1 MLIKNW
7 IKNLIGPSV
16 VDVEGIKIKI
26 PLLAS
31 NVIRSALFEG
41 YYEDSELRIVMNKLS
56 QDDIVMEV
64 GTGLGLLST
73 YCAKRIGNDRVFTFE
88 ANPALKQ
95 PIKTNYALNQV
106 NPKLEIGLVGEQAGF
121 NTFYVNNDFWGSSTV
136 NVAENTKPITIPVIN
151 FNKKVREIDPTF
163 LLIDIEGGEYELFKY
178 ADFHNVKKLM
188 IEVHKR
194 ILTPEQTEFVINAI
208 AKAGFKLVE
217 GDGSEELYF
226 ER

>member
-1 MLIKNW
+1 MLVKNW
-7 IKNLIGPSV
+7 IKNFVRPSV

-41 YYEDSELRIVMNKLS
+41 YYEASELQIVMNRLS
-56 QDDIVMEV
+56 QDDIVMEI
-64 GTGLGLLST
+64 GAGLGLLST
-73 YCAKRIGNDRVFTFE
+73 YCAKQIGNDKVFTFE

-106 NPKLEIGLVGEQAGF
+106 NPKLEIGLVGAQAGF
-121 NTFYVNNDFWGSSTV
+121 STFYVNNDFWGSSIINT
-136 NVAENTKPITIPVIN
+136 AENTKPIKIPVIS
-151 FNKKVREIDPTF
+151 FNEKIREINPTF
-163 LLIDIEGGEYELFKY
+163 LLIDIEGGEYELLKY

-188 IEVHKR
+188 IEIHKR
-194 ILTPEQTEFVINAI
+194 ILTPEQTQFVNDAI

>member
-7 IKNLIGPSV
+7 IKNFIRPSV
-16 VDVEGIKIKI
+16 VDVEGVKIKI
-26 PLLAS
+26 PSLAS

-41 YYEDSELRIVMNKLS
+41 YYEASELQIVMNRLC
-56 QDDIVMEV
+56 QDDVVMEL

-73 YCAKRIGNDRVFTFE
+73 YCAKQIGNDRVFTFE
-88 ANPALKQ
+88 ANPALEQ

-121 NTFYVNNDFWGSSTV
+121 NTFYVNNDFWSSSIVNGS
-136 NVAENTKPITIPVIN
+136 ENTKPITIPVIS
-151 FNKKVREIDPTF
+151 FNEKVKEINPTF

-178 ADFHNVKKLM
+178 ADFYNVKKLM

-194 ILTPEQTEFVINAI
+194 ILNAQQNEFVNDAI

>member
-7 IKNLIGPSV
+7 IKNFIRPSV
-16 VDVEGIKIKI
+16 VDVEGVKIKI
-26 PLLAS
+26 PSLAS

-41 YYEDSELRIVMNKLS
+41 YYEASELQIVMNRLS
-56 QDDIVMEV
+56 QDDVVMEL

-73 YCAKRIGNDRVFTFE
+73 YCAKQIGNDRVFTFE
-88 ANPALKQ
+88 ANPALEQ

-121 NTFYVNNDFWGSSTV
+121 NTFYVNNDFWSSSIV
-136 NVAENTKPITIPVIN
+136 NASENTKPITIPVIS
-151 FNKKVREIDPTF
+151 FNEKVKEINPTF

-178 ADFHNVKKLM
+178 ADFYNVKKLM

-194 ILTPEQTEFVINAI
+194 ILNPQQNEFVNDAI